1 MKRLLLSLLTLV
13 GSSIGAVSIT
23 GTAHAQVTAENFEV
37 MLVVDTSGSMRG
49 QAIEQTK
56 AAAVDFINQMPPNVR
71 IGLVSFGETVSAPT
85 APSTDRALLSQE
97 ISALVAESH
106 HTLLYDGVITAVQAY
121 TPAAANKAL
130 VVLSDGRDSGSANS
144 LQAAVAAVQGAHV
157 ETISLTTPETDLAA
171 LQALGTVT
179 AAEDPGALSAAFAR
193 VADLLT
199 KVVATTLPPTTAA
212 PATTGVPTTVPV
224 TTVAPATT
232 VSPTTSVYS
241 RPAPSAEALESSKS
255 SFPWVPAL
263 AVFGSLVALVLLVWP
278 RQRVSRARLGIQ
290 QPKRMSEMGQR
301 TMSMFE
307 EMARKGDLADNLS
320 VANIG
325 IKPGEF
331 VAVVAVIAI
340 VVGLVGLILGGLLL
354 AVTFAVVVCLSARFH
369 VQRKKAKRRRAF
381 ADQLP
386 DVLQLVTTSLRSGY
400 GITQALAFVA
410 EEAEEPARS
419 EFAHVLTET
428 SLGRDLS
435 EALRALAVRMDS
447 LDLEWV
453 VGAIDINRDTG
464 GNLSETLGK
473 VSNTIR
479 ERERMQRQVL
489 TLTAE
494 GRLSARILT
503 GLPFLMGLWQ
513 WRTNPDAFSLLFH
526 GFGLFVLLCGAFLLL
541 IGGFWMRRIVK
552 SISL

>member
-1 MKRLLLSLLTLV
+1 MKRLLLCLITLV
-13 GSSIGAVSIT
+13 GFCIAAASIT

-56 AAAVDFINQMPPNVR
+56 AAAVGFINQMPPNVR

-85 APSTDRALLSQE
+85 VPTTDRALLSQE
-97 ISALVAESH
+97 ISALVAYSH
-106 HTLLYDGVITAVQAY
+106 QTLLYDGVVAAVNAY

-130 VVLSDGRDSGSANS
+130 VVLSDGKDSGSANT
-144 LQAAVAAVQGAHV
+144 LQAAVAAVQGDHV

-212 PATTGVPTTVPV
+212 PATTMAPATVPV
-224 TTVAPATT
+224 TTVAPAT
-232 VSPTTSVYS
+232 SVYT
-241 RPAPSAEALESSKS
+241 RPAPSAEALEPSEP
-255 SFPWVPAL
+255 SFPWVPAV

-278 RQRVSRARLGIQ
+278 RQRVSRVRLGIQ

-301 TMSMFE
+301 TVSMFE
-307 EMARKGDLADNLS
+307 EMARKGDLANNLS

-325 IKPGEF
+325 MKPGEF
-331 VAVVAVIAI
+331 VALVAVIAI
-340 VVGLVGLILGGLLL
+340 MVGLVGLFLGGLLL
-354 AVTFAVVVCLSARFH
+354 ALILAVVVCLGARFH

-400 GITQALAFVA
+400 GITQALDSVA

-428 SLGRDLS
+428 RLGRDMS
-435 EALRALAVRMDS
+435 ESLRAVAVRMDS
-447 LDLEWV
+447 VDLEWV
-453 VGAIDINRDTG
+453 VGAVDINRDTG

-473 VSNTIR
+473 VSNTVR

-503 GLPFLMGLWQ
+503 VLPFVMGLLQ

-526 GFGLFVLLCGAFLLL
+526 GFGLFALICGAFLLL
-541 IGGFWMRRIVK
+541 IGGFWMRRIVN
-552 SISL
+552 SIAL